1 MGKVRMGG
9 GHKMAT
15 KIEVKQLT
23 KVFGRSPRSV
33 VKRIKQGQ
41 SKEQI
46 LAETGHTVGLYDVN
60 FSVEEGEVFVIMGLS
75 GSGKSTLI
83 RCLNLLHRPT
93 EGSVLID
100 DENIVDYNKQQLRE
114 LRKHKIA
121 MVFQH
126 FGIITH
132 RTVLDNVAYGL
143 EVKGLPREERE
154 TIARR
159 HIELVGLSGYEQQMP
174 DELSGG
180 MKQRIGLARALAN
193 DPDILLMDE
202 PFSALDPLIRRDLQ
216 LELLEIQ
223 SKLKKTIIFITH
235 DVNEAFKLG
244 DRVAVMKDGQVVQI
258 GTPEEILESPAN
270 SYIEEFVQDIDRTK
284 VLQAKN
290 AMMRPHPLITVKDG
304 LRLAI
309 QHMRNHGISS
319 IFVVDHE
326 RVLQGIITIDDA
338 VEAQREQRTIQD
350 ILRHDYETT
359 DPETYVHELI
369 PQATSTKYPI
379 AVIDES
385 NKLLGIIVRVSVLS
399 ALI

>member
-1 MGKVRMGG
+1 
-9 GHKMAT
+9 MAE
-15 KIEVKQLT
+15 IIQVQQLT
-23 KVFGRSPRSV
+23 KVFGRNPHSIL
-33 VKRIKQGQ
+33 KRIKQGQ

-46 LAETGHTVGLYDVN
+46 LEETRHTVGLNDVN
-60 FSVEEGEVFVIMGLS
+60 FSVQEGEVFVIMGLS

-93 EGSVLID
+93 EGSVIINN
-100 DENIVDYNKQQLRE
+100 ENIMDYNKQQLRDF
-114 LRKHKIA
+114 RKHKVA

-132 RTVLDNVAYGL
+132 RTVLENVAYGL
-143 EVKGLPREERE
+143 EIKGIPKQEREE
-154 TIARR
+154 IALR

-216 LELLEIQ
+216 IELLEIQ

-244 DRVAVMKDGQVVQI
+244 DRVAVMKDGQIVQI
-258 GTPEEILESPAN
+258 GTPEEILASPAN

-284 VLQAKN
+284 VIQAKN
-290 AMMRPHPLITVKDG
+290 AMIKPDPLITEKDG

-309 QHMRNHGISS
+309 QRMRNHSISS
-319 IFVVDHE
+319 IFVVDQD

-338 VEAQREQRTIQD
+338 VEAQRDNKQIRD
-350 ILRHDYETT
+350 ILQHDYETT
-359 DPETYVHELI
+359 DPETYVNELI
-369 PQATSTKYPI
+369 PQATRTKYPI
-379 AVIDES
+379 AVVDES

>member
-1 MGKVRMGG
+1 
-9 GHKMAT
+9 MAD
-15 KIEVKQLT
+15 KIQVKQLT
-23 KVFGRSPRSV
+23 KVFGRNPHSII
-33 VKRIKQGQ
+33 KRIKQGQ

-46 LAETGHTVGLYDVN
+46 LEETRHTVGLNDVN
-60 FSVEEGEVFVIMGLS
+60 FSVQEGEVFVIMGLS

-93 EGSVLID
+93 EGSVLVD
-100 DENIVDYNKQQLRE
+100 NENIMDYNKQQLRDF
-114 LRKHKIA
+114 RKHKVA

-132 RTVLDNVAYGL
+132 RTVLENVAYGL
-143 EVKGLPREERE
+143 EIKGMPKQEREE
-154 TIARR
+154 IALR

-216 LELLEIQ
+216 IELLEIQ

-244 DRVAVMKDGQVVQI
+244 DRVAVMKDGQIVQI
-258 GTPEEILESPAN
+258 GTSEEILASPAN

-290 AMMRPHPLITVKDG
+290 AMIKPDPLITEKDG

-309 QHMRNHGISS
+309 QKMRSHSISS
-319 IFVVDHE
+319 IFVVNQE

-338 VEAQREQRTIQD
+338 VEAQRNNKQIRN
-350 ILRHDYETT
+350 ILQHDYETT
-359 DPETYVHELI
+359 GPEAYVHELI
-369 PQATSTKYPI
+369 PQATRTKYPI
-379 AVIDES
+379 AVVDET

>member
-1 MGKVRMGG
+1 
-9 GHKMAT
+9 MAE
-15 KIEVKQLT
+15 IIQVKQLT
-23 KVFGRSPRSV
+23 KVFGRNPQSILKLIR
-33 VKRIKQGQ
+33 QGR

-46 LAETGHTVGLYDVN
+46 LEETRHTVGLYDVN
-60 FSVEEGEVFVIMGLS
+60 FTVQKGEVFVIMGLS

-93 EGSVLID
+93 EGDILID
-100 DENIVDYNKQQLRE
+100 NENIMDYNKQQLRD

-126 FGIITH
+126 FGIFTH
-132 RTVLDNVAYGL
+132 RTVLENVAYGL
-143 EVKGLPREERE
+143 EIKGVPKQEREE
-154 TIARR
+154 IALR
-159 HIELVGLSGYEQQMP
+159 HIELVGLSGYEHQMP

-216 LELLEIQ
+216 IELLEIQ
-223 SKLKKTIIFITH
+223 AKLKKTIIFITH

-244 DRVAVMKDGQVVQI
+244 DRVAVMKDGQIVQT
-258 GTPEEILESPAN
+258 GTPEEILASPAN

-284 VLQAKN
+284 VIQAKN
-290 AMMRPHPLITVKDG
+290 AMIKPDPLITEKDG

-309 QHMRNHGISS
+309 QRMRNHSISS
-319 IFVVDHE
+319 IFVVNQD
-326 RVLQGIITIDDA
+326 RILQGIITIDDA
-338 VEAQREQRTIQD
+338 VEAQRNNKQIKD
-350 ILRHDYETT
+350 ILQHDYETT
-359 DPETYVHELI
+359 NPETYINDLI
-369 PQATSTKYPI
+369 PQATRTKYPI
-379 AVIDES
+379 AVVDNS

>member
-1 MGKVRMGG
+1 
-9 GHKMAT
+9 MAV
-15 KIEVKQLT
+15 KIQVEQLT
-23 KVFGRSPRSV
+23 KIFGRNPRSIL
-33 VKRIKQGQ
+33 KRMEQGQ

-60 FSVEEGEVFVIMGLS
+60 FSVHEGEVFVIMGLS

-93 EGSVLID
+93 DGKIWID
-100 DENIVDYNKQQLRE
+100 GENIVEYTKHQLRE

-143 EVKGLPREERE
+143 EIKGVSKAERE
-154 TIARR
+154 AAALRY
-159 HIELVGLSGYEQQMP
+159 IELVGLSGYEQQMP

-216 LELLEIQ
+216 MELIEIQ
-223 SKLKKTIIFITH
+223 SKLQKTIIFITH

-244 DRVAVMKDGQVVQI
+244 DRVAVMKDGQIVQI
-258 GTPEEILESPAN
+258 GTPEELLASPADD
-270 SYIEEFVQDIDRTK
+270 YIEEFVQDIDRTK

-290 AMMRPHPLITVKDG
+290 AMMKPRPLITLKDG
-304 LRLAI
+304 LRVAI
-309 QHMRNHGISS
+309 QRMRSHGISS
-319 IFVVDHE
+319 IFVVDQH
-326 RVLQGIITIDDA
+326 RVLQGIVTIDDA
-338 VEAQREQRTIQD
+338 VEAQRSDQPLQA

-359 DPETYVHELI
+359 DPETYVNELI
-369 PQATSTKYPI
+369 PQAARTKYPI
-379 AVIDES
+379 AVVDEH

>member
-1 MGKVRMGG
+1 
-9 GHKMAT
+9 MAE
-15 KIEVKQLT
+15 IIQVKQLT
-23 KVFGRSPRSV
+23 KVFGRNPQSILKLIR
-33 VKRIKQGQ
+33 QGR

-46 LAETGHTVGLYDVN
+46 LEETRHTVGLYDVN
-60 FSVEEGEVFVIMGLS
+60 FTVQKGEVFVIMGLS

-93 EGSVLID
+93 EGDILID
-100 DENIVDYNKQQLRE
+100 NENIMDYNKQQLRD

-126 FGIITH
+126 FGIFTH
-132 RTVLDNVAYGL
+132 RTVLENVAYGL
-143 EVKGLPREERE
+143 EIKGVPKQEREE
-154 TIARR
+154 IALR
-159 HIELVGLSGYEQQMP
+159 HIELVGLSGYEHQMP

-216 LELLEIQ
+216 IELLEIQ
-223 SKLKKTIIFITH
+223 AKLKKTIIFITH

-244 DRVAVMKDGQVVQI
+244 DRVAVMKDGQIVLT
-258 GTPEEILESPAN
+258 GTPEEILASPAN

-284 VLQAKN
+284 VIQAKN
-290 AMMRPHPLITVKDG
+290 AMIKPDPLITEKDG

-309 QHMRNHGISS
+309 QRMRNHSISS
-319 IFVVDHE
+319 IFVVNQD
-326 RVLQGIITIDDA
+326 RILQGIITIDDA
-338 VEAQREQRTIQD
+338 VEAQRNNKQIKD
-350 ILRHDYETT
+350 ILQHDYETT
-359 DPETYVHELI
+359 NPETYINDLI
-369 PQATSTKYPI
+369 PQATRTKYPI
-379 AVIDES
+379 AVVDNS

>member
-1 MGKVRMGG
+1 
-9 GHKMAT
+9 MAE
-15 KIEVKQLT
+15 IIQVKQLT
-23 KVFGRSPRSV
+23 KVFGRNPQSILKLIR
-33 VKRIKQGQ
+33 QGR

-46 LAETGHTVGLYDVN
+46 LEETRHTVGLYNVN
-60 FSVEEGEVFVIMGLS
+60 FTVQKGEVFVIMGLS

-93 EGSVLID
+93 EGDILID
-100 DENIVDYNKQQLRE
+100 NENIMDYNKQQLRD

-126 FGIITH
+126 FGIFTH
-132 RTVLDNVAYGL
+132 RTVLENVAYGL
-143 EVKGLPREERE
+143 EIKGVPKQEREE
-154 TIARR
+154 IALR
-159 HIELVGLSGYEQQMP
+159 HIELVGLSGYEHQMP

-216 LELLEIQ
+216 IELLEIQ
-223 SKLKKTIIFITH
+223 AKLKKTIIFITH

-244 DRVAVMKDGQVVQI
+244 DRVAVMKDGQIVQT
-258 GTPEEILESPAN
+258 GTPEEILASPAN

-284 VLQAKN
+284 VIQAKN
-290 AMMRPHPLITVKDG
+290 AMIKPDPLITEKDG

-309 QHMRNHGISS
+309 QRMRNHSISS
-319 IFVVDHE
+319 IFVVNQD
-326 RVLQGIITIDDA
+326 RILQGIITIDDA
-338 VEAQREQRTIQD
+338 VEAQRNNKQIKD
-350 ILRHDYETT
+350 ILQHDYETT
-359 DPETYVHELI
+359 NPETYINDLI
-369 PQATSTKYPI
+369 PQATRTKYPI
-379 AVIDES
+379 AVVDNS
-385 NKLLGIIVRVSVLS
+385 NKLSGIIVRVSVLS

>member
-1 MGKVRMGG
+1 
-9 GHKMAT
+9 MAE
-15 KIEVKQLT
+15 IIQVKQLT
-23 KVFGRSPRSV
+23 KVFGRNPQSILKLIR
-33 VKRIKQGQ
+33 QGR

-46 LAETGHTVGLYDVN
+46 LEETRHTVGLYDVN
-60 FSVEEGEVFVIMGLS
+60 FTVQKGEVFVIMGLS

-93 EGSVLID
+93 EGDILID
-100 DENIVDYNKQQLRE
+100 NENIMDYNKQQLRD

-126 FGIITH
+126 FGIFTH
-132 RTVLDNVAYGL
+132 RTVLENVAYGL
-143 EVKGLPREERE
+143 EIKGVPKQEREE
-154 TIARR
+154 IALR
-159 HIELVGLSGYEQQMP
+159 HIELVGLSGYEHQMP

-216 LELLEIQ
+216 IELLEIQ
-223 SKLKKTIIFITH
+223 AKLKKTIIFITH

-244 DRVAVMKDGQVVQI
+244 DRVAVMKDGQIVQT
-258 GTPEEILESPAN
+258 GTPEEILASPAN

-284 VLQAKN
+284 VIQAKN
-290 AMMRPHPLITVKDG
+290 AMIKPDPLITEKDG

-309 QHMRNHGISS
+309 QRMRNHNISS
-319 IFVVDHE
+319 IFVVNQD
-326 RVLQGIITIDDA
+326 RILQGIITIDDA
-338 VEAQREQRTIQD
+338 VEAQRNNKQIKD
-350 ILRHDYETT
+350 ILQHDYETT
-359 DPETYVHELI
+359 NPETYINDLI
-369 PQATSTKYPI
+369 PQATRTKYPI
-379 AVIDES
+379 AVVDNS